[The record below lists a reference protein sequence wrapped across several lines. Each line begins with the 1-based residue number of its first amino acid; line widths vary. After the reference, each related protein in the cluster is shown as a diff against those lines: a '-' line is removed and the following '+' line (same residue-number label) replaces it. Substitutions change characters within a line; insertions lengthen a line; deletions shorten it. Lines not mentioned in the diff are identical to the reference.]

1 MASITID
8 TAKSNGKY
16 LRLTVTE
23 SSYSTRNNTSVV
35 TWTLQSL
42 SDYSEQ
48 EVNHSVSAVTVTIN
62 GTQVYYKG
70 YTAASSNAFPAK
82 NGSVSGTLTVSHNSN
97 GAKTITCK
105 LEGEVDSWVPTSRT
119 KDLKLTTLDRSAPTV
134 SFSIGSYTDNKVT
147 FTANVSA
154 SCDLW
159 QYSLNDG
166 TWTTFYSTNT
176 STAQTYTI
184 TGLSANTEYTLKVR
198 ARKYSNY
205 VYGTTSNVS
214 FKTYGGSLINSVNT
228 VTADAST
235 VSIVFNATVYN
246 SDVTHALEL
255 KNGSTT
261 ILTFS
266 GISVVSGNNTITLSS
281 SQRTTLLNAMST
293 IKSFTG
299 TFVLRTYVG
308 STEIGSGTS
317 RTATVQTTA
326 TNSSPTFS
334 GFTYQDGNS
343 TTVAVTGN
351 NQILIQNK
359 SSLMITASAATAKNG
374 ASISSYSVSA
384 GSVSKS
390 STSTSINVGLIPNSG
405 TVPVTVTA
413 IDSRGYSKS
422 VTVNVTVLAYNAVAF
437 TQYTGRRENE
447 IENTIQVAI
456 QGALTVLTVSGVNK
470 NTLVTLRYRYKETS
484 SSNWSTWYNV
494 TSAASVTSSGFTYN
508 NNYLVSLDSEKSW
521 HIEFNASDKLTG
533 DTITLTIP
541 QGVPLV
547 GFRPK
552 TVICYGDLVKH
563 DSDKNIDI
571 SIVSAFESLVP
582 YATEIPA
589 NAKLNSTEYVNI
601 GRYFC
606 ASYSTVITLTDCPTG
621 GEGFVM
627 NVRNIT
633 SDYTDTVSRTWMY
646 LVREI
651 VTLGGNRYIQYC
663 QSGSSVSWTFSN
675 WKRIVTNGEVLGSG
689 RNLNDYDYSRAG
701 IYELQSGMSN
711 APLNWGCLIVG
722 GYAGSHQLAFNYSSG
737 IFIRSKTGSPL
748 AWTRWRQVVTDIV
761 EKATYSNTSV
771 KQGECVCRRQGNVIC
786 ISAEN
791 DAVSVPAN
799 TFTDWVTIGERFRPN
814 EIKRVPLGNNSGT
827 TRWAVINT
835 NGKVQL
841 FSSTAITSATNFAF
855 EATYIV
861 D

>member
-1 MASITID
+1 MATINID
-8 TAKSNGKY
+8 SASSGGRY
-16 LRLTVTE
+16 LRLQVTE
-23 SSYSTRNNTSVV
+23 QSVNARNNTSVV
-35 TWTLQSL
+35 SWILFSTGDSYPINVAH
-42 SDYSEQ
+42 D
-48 EVNHSVSAVTVTIN
+48 VSAITVTIN

-70 YTAASSNAFPAK
+70 YTSASTNAFPATAGQTGGTVTVTHNT
-82 NGSVSGTLTVSHNSN
+82 NGK
-97 GAKTITCK
+97 KTITCK
-105 LEGEVDSWVPTSRT
+105 LEGEVDSWVPTGRT
-119 KDLKLTTLDRSAPTV
+119 KDLTLTNIDRTAPTV

-147 FTANVSA
+147 FTTNVSA

-176 STAQTYTI
+176 STAQSYTI
-184 TGLSANTEYTLKVR
+184 TGLSPNTSYTLKVR

-235 VSIVFNATVYN
+235 VSIAFNTTVYN
-246 SDVTHALEL
+246 SDVTHTLEL

-326 TNSSPTFS
+326 TNSAPTFS

-359 SSLMITASAATAKNG
+359 SSLMITCSAATAKNG

-422 VTVNVTVLAYNAVAF
+422 VTVNVTVLAYNDIAF
-437 TQYTGRRENE
+437 TQYSGRRENE

-456 QGALTVLTVSGVNK
+456 QGALTALTVSSVNK

-484 SSNWSTWYNV
+484 SSSWSTWYNV

-521 HIEFNASDKLTG
+521 HIEFNASDKLTS
-533 DTITLTIP
+533 DTIRLTIH
-541 QGVPLV
+541 QGIPLISY
-547 GFRPK
+547 RPK
-552 TVICYGDLVKH
+552 KVGINTKEPRAPLELDGDIIIRD
-563 DSDKNIDI
+563 DSIARDYVVNKSWVNEGGNVGHWLKAMLGRQASVDFDHIYYDEKVHCRLD
-571 SIVSAFESLVP
+571 IVSSA
-582 YATEIPA
+582 
-589 NAKLNSTEYVNI
+589 
-601 GRYFC
+601 
-606 ASYSTVITLTDCPTG
+606 
-621 GEGFVM
+621 
-627 NVRNIT
+627 
-633 SDYTDTVSRTWMY
+633 
-646 LVREI
+646 
-651 VTLGGNRYIQYC
+651 
-663 QSGSSVSWTFSN
+663 
-675 WKRIVTNGEVLGSG
+675 LGSNSPFDG
-689 RNLNDYDYSRAG
+689 DGYLLTFMWDNFGKWDTQLFIPNGAG
-701 IYELQSGMSN
+701 HPAYRKRGDVAWAKN
-711 APLNWGCLIVG
+711 AIK
-722 GYAGSHQLAFNYSSG
+722 F
-737 IFIRSKTGSPL
+737 
-748 AWTRWRQVVTDIV
+748 VTTEV
-761 EKATYSNTSV
+761 EKTIYSNTSV
-771 KQGECVCRRQGNVIC
+771 KRGELIARRQGNVVTIN
-786 ISAEN
+786 SPN
-791 DAVSVPAN
+791 DAISVTAS
-799 TFTDWVTIGERFRPN
+799 TWVPYVKLDAQYRPS
-814 EIKRVPLGNNSGT
+814 ETTYVPVGNAGT
-827 TRWAVINT
+827 AFSRWARIDTDGNVYLYT
-835 NGKVQL
+835 QQAV
-841 FSSTAITSATNFAF
+841 TSAQNFGF
-855 EATYIV
+855 STSYIV